1 VGVCVVTITGCK
13 KLIGKIVERGAT
25 MIGKRTPNAAA
36 TNLRIARLLF
46 LQGFVGGC
54 CCFCL
59 LLNGPSSAVVGFSC
73 S

>member
-1 VGVCVVTITGCK
+1 
-13 KLIGKIVERGAT
+13 
-25 MIGKRTPNAAA
+25 
-36 TNLRIARLLF
+36 

-59 LLNGPSSAVVGFSC
+59 LLDGPSSAVVGFSC

>member
-1 VGVCVVTITGCK
+1 VGVCVVTITACK
-13 KLIGKIVERGAT
+13 KLTWKIVERGAT

-59 LLNGPSSAVVGFSC
+59 LLNGPSSAVLGFSC